1 MNCQL
6 PEQTSSYGFCLNDDV
21 IMEGVSAVTPTRGY
35 QTISQWSQCNAHISP
50 LFRQVDSSVKSFE
63 PHRDDVP
70 RPTFD
75 DYYQL
80 YKIKNP

>member
-35 QTISQWSQCNAHISP
+35 QTIDQWSQCNANISP
-50 LFRQVDSSVKSFE
+50 LFRQVYSNVKSV
-63 PHRDDVP
+63 DD
-70 RPTFD
+70 TSKHTLD
-75 DYYQL
+75 EYYQL
-80 YKIKNP
+80 YKIKNH

>member
-6 PEQTSSYGFCLNDDV
+6 PEQTSSYGFCLNDDI

-35 QTISQWSQCNAHISP
+35 QTIDQWSQCNAHISP
-50 LFRQVDSSVKSFE
+50 LFRQVDSSIKPVDKNPYGISE
-63 PHRDDVP
+63 S
-70 RPTFD
+70 TLD